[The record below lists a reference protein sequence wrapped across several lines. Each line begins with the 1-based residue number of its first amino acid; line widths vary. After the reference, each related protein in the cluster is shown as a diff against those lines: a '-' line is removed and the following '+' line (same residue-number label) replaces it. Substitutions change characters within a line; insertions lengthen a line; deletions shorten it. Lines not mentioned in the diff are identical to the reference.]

1 MNFTRTVGVICEVM
15 LVSNM
20 IKCDKCHKMM
30 YSDSRSE
37 RGSFCEMQINY
48 TDGLSVFHLC
58 KACHRQLLTE
68 FMRDMKPEDYDDD
81 YGTM

>member
-1 MNFTRTVGVICEVM
+1 
-15 LVSNM
+15 
-20 IKCDKCHKMM
+20 
-30 YSDSRSE
+30 
-37 RGSFCEMQINY
+37 MQINY

-81 YGTM
+81 YGTMEDGTNG